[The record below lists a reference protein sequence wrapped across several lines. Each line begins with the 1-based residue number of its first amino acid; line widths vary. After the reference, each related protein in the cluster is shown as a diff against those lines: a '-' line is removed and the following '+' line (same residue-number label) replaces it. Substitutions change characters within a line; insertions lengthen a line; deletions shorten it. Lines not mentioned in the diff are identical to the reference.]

1 MPGPDPKPNRVRR
14 NTPVKEQVRAVLPRE
29 GRSGRPPKMPP
40 WAPTDDWLEEQWR
53 KWWTSP
59 QATQWDSTLHTPIL
73 GRLLLLYVEAPM
85 SSEARQIEHQMGLT
99 PKGMKDLG
107 WRLADDEVGERR
119 GEREERVSSQP
130 RKLRAVDPNVS

>member
-14 NTPVKEQVRAVLPRE
+14 NVPVKEQVRAVLPRE

-40 WAPTDDWLEEQWR
+40 WVPVDDWAEEMWR

-59 QATQWDSTLHTPIL
+59 EATQWDSTTTPAIL
-73 GRLLLLYVEAPM
+73 GRMLLLYAENPQ
-85 SSEARQIEHQMGLT
+85 SPEIRQIEQQLGLT
-99 PKGMKDLG
+99 PKAKKDLG

-119 GEREERVSSQP
+119 EERVASQP